1 MWFAHKVPTV
11 SLCFVTLLC
20 AAAGCSHDD
29 RDSIRHYEVAR
40 FEPDLPQP
48 APAVETR
55 MLGGMI
61 VRGSAAWFFKLN
73 GPLPAVDP
81 LVASFRQL
89 LKSVDFDSDQR
100 PTWTLPEGWREVPS
114 SSPLRYKTLLAPGP
128 GKGVE
133 LTVSEL
139 PIPGDTDAFLLSNLN
154 RWRGQVGLGTLDAAQ
169 FQSGV
174 ERATCAGGTMLVVD
188 LQSRMAA
195 AAVPGM
201 PGAAG
206 GAGVAGASPPGSPS
220 ARPGTSTRKGRLP
233 FRFAA
238 PEGWEPGGG
247 TSMSVAAY
255 QRING
260 DKKISITVTPA
271 GGDVVANYNRWR
283 GQVQLP
289 EAGMEELKA
298 ASRLITIQGRQ
309 VVVIDIVNEQGT
321 PPQAILAAIVPTEGQ
336 TWFIKL
342 MGDAS
347 LAIAEKSKFDQMVN
361 SIQFED

>member
-1 MWFAHKVPTV
+1 MWFAHKFPAV
-11 SLCFVTLLC
+11 SLCLLILAFVV
-20 AAAGCSHDD
+20 AGCSQGE
-29 RDSIRHYEVAR
+29 RDSIQHYEVAR
-40 FEPDLPQP
+40 FEPEMPPP
-48 APAVETR
+48 APAVESR
-55 MLGGMI
+55 LLGGMI
-61 VRGSAAWFFKLN
+61 VRGAAAWFFKLN
-73 GPLPAVDP
+73 GPLPAVYP
-81 LVASFRQL
+81 LAAPFRQF

-100 PTWTLPEGWREVPS
+100 PIWTLPDGWREVPS

-139 PIPGDTDAFLLSNLN
+139 PIPGESDEFLLSNLN
-154 RWRGQVGLGTLDAAQ
+154 RWRGQVGLGALDAAQ
-169 FQSGV
+169 FPNGV
-174 ERATCAGGTMLVVD
+174 ERESCPGGTMIVVD
-188 LQSRMAA
+188 LQGKMASA
-195 AAVPGM
+195 AGPGRAGM
-201 PGAAG
+201 GGAAGTAGSGLPGAARS
-206 GAGVAGASPPGSPS
+206 GAAP
-220 ARPGTSTRKGRLP
+220 RKGRLP

-255 QRING
+255 QRIDG
-260 DKKISITVTPA
+260 DKKATITVTPA
-271 GGDVVANYNRWR
+271 GGDVVDNYNRWR

-289 EAGMEELKA
+289 EAGREELKA
-298 ASRLITIQGRQ
+298 ASRLFTIQGRQ

-347 LAIAEKSKFDQMVN
+347 LAIAEKSNFDQMVN